1 MPSLFLFKFYRQL
14 ICCVTGALCYRYTDP
29 KTRKLHQARV
39 AVQLCVKPGAYKVG
53 SAHISDTDVDGTVEQ
68 IDAKFSNSEL
78 EWSTKERGST
88 SLCALLIR
96 ID

>member
-1 MPSLFLFKFYRQL
+1 MTSHHCCRYR
-14 ICCVTGALCYRYTDP
+14 DP
-29 KTRKLHQARV
+29 KTRKFHQARV
-39 AVQLCVKPGAYKVG
+39 AVQLCVKPGAYKVAG
-53 SAHISDTDVDGTVEQ
+53 AHISDRDDEVGVEQ

-78 EWSTKERGST
+78 EWSTKEHGST

>member
-1 MPSLFLFKFYRQL
+1 MW
-14 ICCVTGALCYRYTDP
+14 LCNRYCDL
-29 KTRKLHQARV
+29 KTHKLHQARV

-53 SAHISDTDVDGTVEQ
+53 SAHISDTDVEGVMEQ

-78 EWSTKERGST
+78 EWSTKEHGST
-88 SLCALLIR
+88 CLCALLIR